1 MVKAFLIILICLPSY
16 LLADN
21 TDRGF
26 GSIENDRSEPISF
39 SSDSLSF
46 NQETGTSEMK
56 GSVSIIQGDTVLSSD
71 YAEVSF
77 NVDTNELE
85 RFYASGNVVLKS
97 GNDIARGN
105 EAIYNFI
112 ENKLLFLKIFISSIP
127 VMIMGYILVK
137 YNVIDELRNIKIIAF
152 TTLIFGVL
160 LYISDKYKL
169 HNDIENNFT
178 LKSAIIIGVFQ
189 ILSLIIDL

>member
-1 MVKAFLIILICLPSY
+1 MIKAFLLILIILPSY
-16 LLADN
+16 LLSDN
-21 TDRGF
+21 TDGGF
-26 GSIENDRSEPISF
+26 GSIANDRNEPISF
-39 SSDSLSF
+39 SSNTLSF

-56 GSVSIIQGDTVLSSD
+56 GSVSIIQGSTVLSSD

-112 ENKLLFLKIFISSIP
+112 EGQLTFLGEVHFSQS
-127 VMIMGYILVK
+127 GSTVK
-137 YNVIDELRNIKIIAF
+137 ADKAVINTETGSASMTGNVQ
-152 TTLIFGVL
+152 TTLLPTKQEG
-160 LYISDKYKL
+160 SG
-169 HNDIENNFT
+169 E
-178 LKSAIIIGVFQ
+178 
-189 ILSLIIDL
+189 

>member
-26 GSIENDRSEPISF
+26 GSIENDRREPISF

-46 NQETGTSEMK
+46 NQETGTSELK
-56 GSVSIIQGDTVLSSD
+56 GSVSLVQGDTVLSSD
-71 YAEVSF
+71 YAEISF
-77 NVDTNELE
+77 NVDTNELA

-97 GNDIARGN
+97 GSDIARGN

-112 ENKLLFLKIFISSIP
+112 KGELTFLGNVQFSQS
-127 VMIMGYILVK
+127 GSTVK
-137 YNVIDELRNIKIIAF
+137 AEKAVINTETGSASMTGNVQ
-152 TTLIFGVL
+152 TTLLPTKQEG
-160 LYISDKYKL
+160 SS
-169 HNDIENNFT
+169 E
-178 LKSAIIIGVFQ
+178 
-189 ILSLIIDL
+189 

>member
-1 MVKAFLIILICLPSY
+1 MIKAVLLILIILPSY
-16 LLADN
+16 LLSDN
-21 TDRGF
+21 TDGGF
-26 GSIENDRSEPISF
+26 GSIANDRNEPISF
-39 SSDSLSF
+39 SSNTLSF

-56 GSVSIIQGDTVLSSD
+56 GSVSIIQGNTVLSSD

-112 ENKLLFLKIFISSIP
+112 KGELTFLGEVHFSQS
-127 VMIMGYILVK
+127 GSTVK
-137 YNVIDELRNIKIIAF
+137 AEKAVINTETGSASMTGNVQ
-152 TTLIFGVL
+152 TTLLPTKQEG
-160 LYISDKYKL
+160 
-169 HNDIENNFT
+169 
-178 LKSAIIIGVFQ
+178 
-189 ILSLIIDL
+189 LSE

>member
-1 MVKAFLIILICLPSY
+1 MIKAFLLILIFFSNY

-21 TDRGF
+21 TDSGF
-26 GSIENDRSEPISF
+26 GSIANDRNEPISF

-56 GSVSIIQGDTVLSSD
+56 GSVNIVQGDTVLSSD
-71 YAEVSF
+71 YAEISF

-85 RFYASGNVVLKS
+85 RFYASGNVILKS

-112 ENKLLFLKIFISSIP
+112 KGELTFLGEVHFLQSGST
-127 VMIMGYILVK
+127 VK
-137 YNVIDELRNIKIIAF
+137 AEKAVINTETGSASMTGNVQ
-152 TTLIFGVL
+152 TTLLPTKQEG
-160 LYISDKYKL
+160 SS
-169 HNDIENNFT
+169 E
-178 LKSAIIIGVFQ
+178 
-189 ILSLIIDL
+189 

>member
-16 LLADN
+16 LLSDN

-26 GSIENDRSEPISF
+26 GSIENDRSAPISF

-46 NQETGTSEMK
+46 NQETGTSELK
-56 GSVSIIQGDTVLSSD
+56 GSVSLVQGDTVLSSD
-71 YAEVSF
+71 YAEISF
-77 NVDTNELE
+77 NVDTNELD

-112 ENKLLFLKIFISSIP
+112 KGELTFLGDVQFSQS
-127 VMIMGYILVK
+127 GSTVK
-137 YNVIDELRNIKIIAF
+137 AEKAVINTETGSASMTGNVQ
-152 TTLIFGVL
+152 TTLLPTKQEG
-160 LYISDKYKL
+160 SS
-169 HNDIENNFT
+169 E
-178 LKSAIIIGVFQ
+178 
-189 ILSLIIDL
+189 

>member
-46 NQETGTSEMK
+46 NQETGTSELK
-56 GSVSIIQGDTVLSSD
+56 GSVSLVQGDTVLSSD
-71 YAEVSF
+71 YAEISF
-77 NVDTNELE
+77 NVDTNELA

-97 GNDIARGN
+97 GSDIARGN

-112 ENKLLFLKIFISSIP
+112 KGELTFLGDVQFSQSGSTLKAEKAVINTETGSAS
-127 VMIMGYILVK
+127 MTG
-137 YNVIDELRNIKIIAF
+137 NVQ
-152 TTLIFGVL
+152 TTLLPTKQEG
-160 LYISDKYKL
+160 SS
-169 HNDIENNFT
+169 E
-178 LKSAIIIGVFQ
+178 
-189 ILSLIIDL
+189 

>member
-1 MVKAFLIILICLPSY
+1 MIKAFLLILIILPSY
-16 LLADN
+16 LLSDN
-21 TDRGF
+21 TDGGF
-26 GSIENDRSEPISF
+26 GSIANDRNEPISF
-39 SSDSLSF
+39 SSNTLSF

-97 GNDIARGN
+97 GNDIATGN

-112 ENKLLFLKIFISSIP
+112 EGQLTFLGEVHFSQS
-127 VMIMGYILVK
+127 GSTVK
-137 YNVIDELRNIKIIAF
+137 ADKAVINTETGTASMTGNVQ
-152 TTLIFGVL
+152 TTLLPTKQEG
-160 LYISDKYKL
+160 SG
-169 HNDIENNFT
+169 E
-178 LKSAIIIGVFQ
+178 
-189 ILSLIIDL
+189 

>member
-26 GSIENDRSEPISF
+26 GSIENDRREPISF

-46 NQETGTSEMK
+46 NQETGTSELK
-56 GSVSIIQGDTVLSSD
+56 GSVSLVQGDTVLSSD
-71 YAEVSF
+71 YAEISF
-77 NVDTNELE
+77 NVDTNELA

-97 GNDIARGN
+97 GSDIARGN

-112 ENKLLFLKIFISSIP
+112 KGELTFLGEVHLSKSGST
-127 VMIMGYILVK
+127 VK
-137 YNVIDELRNIKIIAF
+137 AEKAVINTETGSASMTGNVQ
-152 TTLIFGVL
+152 TTLLPTKQEG
-160 LYISDKYKL
+160 SG
-169 HNDIENNFT
+169 E
-178 LKSAIIIGVFQ
+178 
-189 ILSLIIDL
+189 

>member
-16 LLADN
+16 LLSDN

-26 GSIENDRSEPISF
+26 GSIENDRSAPISF

-46 NQETGTSEMK
+46 NQETGTSELK
-56 GSVSIIQGDTVLSSD
+56 GSVSLVQGDTVLSSD
-71 YAEVSF
+71 YAEISF
-77 NVDTNELE
+77 NVDTNELA

-112 ENKLLFLKIFISSIP
+112 KGELTFLGDVQFSQSGKSSAA
-127 VMIMGYILVK
+127 Y
-137 YNVIDELRNIKIIAF
+137 
-152 TTLIFGVL
+152 
-160 LYISDKYKL
+160 S
-169 HNDIENNFT
+169 ND
-178 LKSAIIIGVFQ
+178 LAIGVVPLGSKDL
-189 ILSLIIDL
+189 ILDFIRL